1 MESVRIKFNNQIYY
15 ILFLDSSIVSTPYIW
30 SLYNCN
36 KSLHENKRTNFSIFL
51 WFWDNALLIDVDLM
65 YSYLLFIL
73 IISMI
78 TFYHFKLKV
87 IIMTSPRNLE
97 HAVYM
102 YLHTTPLPFQPLHK
116 STNNFFGQQYIHVH
130 ANLVCT
136 RNVSLYTWSA
146 RANAKSSAIPL
157 YEGQ

>member
-1 MESVRIKFNNQIYY
+1 
-15 ILFLDSSIVSTPYIW
+15 
-30 SLYNCN
+30 
-36 KSLHENKRTNFSIFL
+36 
-51 WFWDNALLIDVDLM
+51 
-65 YSYLLFIL
+65 
-73 IISMI
+73 
-78 TFYHFKLKV
+78 
-87 IIMTSPRNLE
+87 MTSHQNLE

-102 YLHTTPLPFQPLHK
+102 YLHTPPPPLPFQPLCK

-136 RNVSLYTWSA
+136 RNVSLYTRSA